1 MNFTK
6 GSNTRDV
13 LPPPKMPYEVKEAGF
28 QSARRFLLLA
38 AAILVFT

>member
-6 GSNTRDV
+6 GLNSRDF

-28 QSARRFLLLA
+28 QSP
-38 AAILVFT
+38 